1 MDARLTVVGDCWRT
15 CAQAVREQL
24 HYDVI
29 HPVLSMYYLVAEK
42 MDRDRGVK
50 ENVGGS
56 RSRRASLAPPPAATA
71 FLPPA
76 TAPPSLTVGPEAFPE
91 IVFNVDTGISQPP
104 QPVGERRE
112 RSSSTS
118 GSVRSAS
125 EAVPLDAPTST
136 PAGRASLG
144 ANLNVAADGADGTG
158 QEANETEKKDDRV
171 ELGRIGGTLGGWVG
185 EGQGRVEWSMD

>member
-1 MDARLTVVGDCWRT
+1 M
-15 CAQAVREQL
+15 QAVREQV
-24 HYDVI
+24 HYDVV

-56 RSRRASLAPPPAATA
+56 RSRRASLAPPTTPA
-71 FLPPA
+71 FMPPA
-76 TAPPSLTVGPEAFPE
+76 TAPPALTAGTEAFPE
-91 IVFNVDTGISQPP
+91 IVFNVDTNGILMPP

-125 EAVPLDAPTST
+125 DAVPLDAPTST

-144 ANLNVAADGADGTG
+144 ANLNIAADGADGKHG
-158 QEANETEKKDDRV
+158 LSR
-171 ELGRIGGTLGGWVG
+171 RIGGGLGWDGLGWVG
-185 EGQGRVEWSMD
+185 LGGLSA